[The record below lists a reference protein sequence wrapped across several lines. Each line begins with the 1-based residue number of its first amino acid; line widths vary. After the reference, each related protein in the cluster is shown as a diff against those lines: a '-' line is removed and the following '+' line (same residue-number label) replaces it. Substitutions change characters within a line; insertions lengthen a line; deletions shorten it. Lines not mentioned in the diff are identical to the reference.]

1 MAVVDLIVRNGD
13 ARSRRAGRPSSSE
26 LAMVDQ
32 RRRASSETAMLQLD
46 VRGPGGI
53 VECGDARAKKSRLGV
68 RGGGQYT
75 TMFSG

>member
-1 MAVVDLIVRNGD
+1 
-13 ARSRRAGRPSSSE
+13 
-26 LAMVDQ
+26 MVDQ

-46 VRGPGGI
+46 VRWPGGI
-53 VECGDARAKKSRLGV
+53 VECGDARAKSRLGV